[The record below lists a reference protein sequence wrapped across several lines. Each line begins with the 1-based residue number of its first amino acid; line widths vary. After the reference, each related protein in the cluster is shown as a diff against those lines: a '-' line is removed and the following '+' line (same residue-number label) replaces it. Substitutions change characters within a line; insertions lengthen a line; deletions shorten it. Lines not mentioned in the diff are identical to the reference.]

1 MAKTRETAS
10 HLAKKE
16 QLPGE
21 QHPGEQHLNDSV
33 FQLQA
38 DLGRQSSPADL
49 LSTEHTADHQDGG
62 YGWLCVATCFTVNSF
77 TWGVVAVRLSLLSG
91 KHLD

>member
-21 QHPGEQHLNDSV
+21 QLPGEQLPGEQHLNDSV

-38 DLGRQSSPADL
+38 DLGLQSSPADL
-49 LSTEHTADHQDGG
+49 LSTEHT
-62 YGWLCVATCFTVNSF
+62 S
-77 TWGVVAVRLSLLSG
+77 
-91 KHLD
+91 